1 MNIPIIII
9 HRGDTFYLKLVLEQ
23 IRLFNPQNRICLIS
37 DDSTNKYDFVEHY
50 NMDDYSEGA
59 NAFKKVYVHMSSNPY
74 DYELICFQRWFY
86 IRDFI
91 EKQEMEY
98 FLCMDSD
105 VLLYCNIN
113 EIMQEYIPYDF
124 TTCNKQGPGC
134 ALFNTSSISNFC
146 RYMMSMY
153 TEDILLSKM
162 KSMYQGFIDNK
173 RLGGICDMTAF
184 VWFQD
189 NTECNVIDIAIPTKG
204 TCFDG
209 CITWGLGFEMEDG
222 KKKVYWID
230 NLPYGRLTSG
240 HSLIRFYCLH
250 FQGRSKYS
258 IFKYILDKNKV
269 HHSGFWYDLKWLL
282 SKDILNARLKGIKK
296 AINNPKMVVNFVKAK
311 LK

>member
-1 MNIPIIII
+1 
-9 HRGDTFYLKLVLEQ
+9 
-23 IRLFNPQNRICLIS
+23 
-37 DDSTNKYDFVEHY
+37 
-50 NMDDYSEGA
+50 MDDYSEGA

-230 NLPYGRLTSG
+230 NLPYGRLTSD